1 MPGLYL
7 RGTGTAR
14 VKVLER
20 LPPRLPSGLS
30 AIGTADYPGDMPP
43 DNAMHG
49 EPHDLYAQAEAAR
62 KRSVLLTRQLR
73 ATERKAKENWQ
84 LIESAWNQNE
94 QIRAQRR
101 AARADPEWLQ
111 YSAYAR
117 LQARLA
123 SLPVIEQ
130 AKGIIMARYGW
141 PEQQAFDALRRASQ
155 RENIKVRDL
164 AASIVAWTVRSA
176 PRRRPSGPAATTA
189 RSDHERGRRTVSGDS
204 RDNHR
209 ASA

>member
-1 MPGLYL
+1 M
-7 RGTGTAR
+7 
-14 VKVLER
+14 
-20 LPPRLPSGLS
+20 LPPDD
-30 AIGTADYPGDMPP
+30 AMP
-43 DNAMHG
+43 G

-62 KRSVLLTRQLR
+62 KRSMLLVRQFR

-84 LIESAWNQNE
+84 LIEAAWSQTE
-94 QIRAQRR
+94 QIRARR
-101 AARADPEWLQ
+101 QAARSDPDRLQ

-141 PEQQAFDALRRASQ
+141 SEDQAFDALRRASQ

-164 AASIVAWTVRSA
+164 AASIVARTARSA
-176 PRRRPSGPAATTA
+176 LQRRPSGPAATTA

>member
-1 MPGLYL
+1 
-7 RGTGTAR
+7 
-14 VKVLER
+14 
-20 LPPRLPSGLS
+20 
-30 AIGTADYPGDMPP
+30 
-43 DNAMHG
+43 MHG
-49 EPHDLYAQAEAAR
+49 QPQDLYAQAEAAR
-62 KRSVLLTRQLR
+62 KRSMLLVRQLR

-84 LIESAWNQNE
+84 LIEAAWNQNE
-94 QIRAQRR
+94 QIRAQRQ
-101 AARADPEWLQ
+101 AARTDPERLQ

-141 PEQQAFDALRRASQ
+141 SEDQAFDALRRASQ

-164 AASIVAWTVRSA
+164 AASIVARTVRSA
-176 PRRRPSGPAATTA
+176 PRRRPSGPASTTA
-189 RSDHERGRRTVSGDS
+189 RPGRERGPRTGSGDS
-204 RDNHR
+204 QDSYR